1 MEKAIYQVKEVQSIT
16 GLARNTVTKL
26 INEGKLHA
34 VRAGRRILIPGWA
47 LEAFLRGA
55 E

>member
-1 MEKAIYQVKEVQSIT
+1 MEKVYTVKDVQGT
-16 GLARNTVTKL
+16 TKLARGTVMRL

-34 VRAGRRILIPGWA
+34 VRAGRRILVPGWA